1 MKKKT
6 NDKIDAVEEIEE
18 VSLKSSETE
27 SAKSAKSAECSEF
40 EKSAKSD
47 GSAKSAKLDE
57 SAKSDEANGTEEF
70 AKAPLSQAEIEEK
83 AKKAKKNKLISRIM
97 TGAIVVLFLVGAG
110 LFAYPIVLQILFDN
124 HVEKEIS
131 EFDKLMQELV
141 DMVYVPEEE
150 PGEGLLDSSL
160 VLSEGDSSVGAAEE
174 SDAVE
179 GSVAPEDESSK
190 APASSLPSGPILD
203 VLNDVMSAYNEGL
216 YTNGQNGLIDQEKHE
231 IPEFS
236 ARDYGLKTDLL
247 GYITIPRIEVKLP
260 VYNGASEK
268 NLRKGAAVL
277 AYTSLPLGG
286 FNENCVIAGHTR
298 YEGIHMFKR
307 LTELEVG
314 DEIIITNFWG
324 KLTYRVVETKVVE
337 PLIGEEVYIHPGKTM
352 ITLSTCHPYPD
363 NYQRYL
369 VMAELV
375 K

>member
-6 NDKIDAVEEIEE
+6 NGKIDAVEELEE
-18 VSLKSSETE
+18 LSLKSSETE
-27 SAKSAKSAECSEF
+27 SAKRAESAESAKSAEE
-40 EKSAKSD
+40 
-47 GSAKSAKLDE
+47 
-57 SAKSDEANGTEEF
+57 NGAEELT
-70 AKAPLSQAEIEEK
+70 KAPLSQAEIEEK
-83 AKKAKKNKLISRIM
+83 AKKAKKNKLISRLM

-141 DMVYVPEEE
+141 DMVYVPEELPKE
-150 PGEGLLDSSL
+150 ELSESNGGAVSADSSK
-160 VLSEGDSSVGAAEE
+160 SEVGETSAAEE
-174 SDAVE
+174 STA
-179 GSVAPEDESSK
+179 SSDESSK

-203 VLNDVMSAYNEGL
+203 VLNDAMSAYNENL
-216 YTNGQNGLIDQEKHE
+216 FINGQNGLIDQEKHE
-231 IPEFS
+231 TPEFS

-324 KLTYRVVETKVVE
+324 VLTYKVVETKVVE

-375 K
+375 G